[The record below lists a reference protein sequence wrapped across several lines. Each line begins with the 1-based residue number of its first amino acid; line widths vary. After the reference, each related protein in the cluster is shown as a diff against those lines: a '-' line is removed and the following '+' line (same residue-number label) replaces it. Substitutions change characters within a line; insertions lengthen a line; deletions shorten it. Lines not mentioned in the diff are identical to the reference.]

1 MSQSALQNL
10 PVPITPAQLSM
21 HRPRI
26 HPDTIEEVK
35 QRADIY
41 DVVSERVVLKRRGKD
56 FVGLCPFHEEKTPS
70 FTVSQAKQMYYCFG
84 CGAGGN
90 GIKFLMELNKQ
101 SFADVVLDL
110 AQRYQVPVKTESPEQ
125 HQEFQRQLS
134 LREQLYEIL
143 AIATSF
149 YQHTLQQPQG
159 KTALDYLESTRK
171 LTAQT
176 RQQFQLGYAP
186 PGWETVYSYLVEQ
199 RNFPVHLVEQAGL
212 IVPRKNGSGY
222 YDRFRDRLMI
232 PIHDPQGRVIG
243 FGGRTLSDE
252 QPKYLN
258 SPETELFDKGKVLF
272 ALDQAH
278 PVISKQDQVIVV
290 EGYFDVIA
298 LHAAGIKN
306 VVAALGT
313 ALSLY
318 QVRLLLRYTESKQ
331 IILNFDGDAAGQ
343 KAAQRAIRE
352 VETLAYQGG
361 VQLRIL
367 NLPNGKDADEF
378 LQNYSPES
386 YRELSIHAPLWLE
399 WQIHQ
404 LLMERDLNKVVEVQQ
419 VAQQMVELLQ
429 KIDNGIQ
436 RTHYIEYCA
445 ELLSQGQTR
454 LISMIAKN
462 LQTQITKTRTS
473 PQTRKQQHSSVDLT
487 LVPERSLLEEAEI
500 LLLRIYIH
508 YPEHRETI
516 LDAMDARD
524 LEFSLSHHRLLWRTI
539 ASIEEEFQD
548 SIEMIDL
555 VSILLERW
563 EETEQEKSKL
573 SYLFYLDEMALCR
586 VLRAPLE
593 IRAAIASM
601 EFVICQKR
609 RSLALKLWEE
619 TNLSQNPNLAQS
631 YHKQFYQEE
640 EWIKEL
646 ERLRKTNDQEL
657 MAVPLGKLGDI

>member
-1 MSQSALQNL
+1 MQ
-10 PVPITPAQLSM
+10 T
-21 HRPRI
+21 PRI

-41 DVVSERVVLKRRGKD
+41 DVVSERMVLKRRGKD

-70 FTVSQAKQMYYCFG
+70 FTVSPTKQMYYCFG

-90 GIKFLMELNKQ
+90 SIKFLMELNKQ

-110 AQRYQVPVKTESPEQ
+110 AQRYQVPVQTESPEQ

-134 LREQLYEIL
+134 LREQLYEIN

-149 YQHTLQQPQG
+149 YQHTLQQSEGQ
-159 KTALDYLESTRK
+159 TALDYLQLTRNF
-171 LTAQT
+171 TT
-176 RQQFQLGYAP
+176 ETIQQFQLGYAP
-186 PGWETVYSYLVEQ
+186 LGWETLYSYLVEQ
-199 RNFPVHLVEQAGL
+199 RQFSVHLVEQAGL
-212 IVPRKNGSGY
+212 IVPRKNGNGY

-243 FGGRTLSDE
+243 FGGRTLADE

-258 SPETELFDKGKVLF
+258 SPETALFDKGKVLF
-272 ALDQAH
+272 GLDQAYSA
-278 PVISKQDQVIVV
+278 ISQQDQAIVV

-298 LHAAGIKN
+298 LHTAGIKN

-313 ALSLY
+313 ALSVH

-331 IILNFDGDAAGQ
+331 IIFNFDGDAAGQ
-343 KAAQRAIRE
+343 KATQRAIAE

-367 NLPNGKDADEF
+367 NLPDGKDADEF
-378 LQNYSPES
+378 LKIYSPES
-386 YRELSIHAPLWLE
+386 YQELAIHSPLWID

-404 LLMERDLNKVVEVQQ
+404 LLLGRDLNKVVEAQQ
-419 VAQQMVELLQ
+419 VEQKIVELLQ
-429 KIDNGIQ
+429 PIADGIQ
-436 RTHYIEYCA
+436 QIHYIEYCA

-454 LISMIAKN
+454 LIPILSKS
-462 LQTQITKTRTS
+462 LQTKITKRRRA
-473 PQTRKQQHSSVDLT
+473 PQTQTHQKSSIDLPLT
-487 LVPERSLLEEAEI
+487 TKGSLLEEAET
-500 LLLRIYIH
+500 LLLRVYIH
-508 YPEHRETI
+508 YPEHRQTI
-516 LDAMDARD
+516 LDGMDARD
-524 LEFSLSHHRLLWRTI
+524 LQFSLSHNRLLWRKI
-539 ASIEEEFQD
+539 AAIEEQFKESVDQ
-548 SIEMIDL
+548 IDL
-555 VSILLERW
+555 ASLLPDNFSKQ
-563 EETEQEKSKL
+563 QENLEL
-573 SYLFYLDEMALCR
+573 SHLLYLDEMAQRR

-609 RSLALKLWEE
+609 RSLALQLWQE
-619 TNLSQNPNLAQS
+619 TNWSQNPSLAQN
-631 YHKQFYQEE
+631 YQNQFYQEQ

-646 ERLRKTNDQEL
+646 ERLRKTNYQEL
-657 MAVPLGKLGDI
+657 TAIPLGKLADI

>member
-1 MSQSALQNL
+1 MQ
-10 PVPITPAQLSM
+10 T
-21 HRPRI
+21 PRI

-70 FTVSQAKQMYYCFG
+70 FTVSPAKQMYYCFG

-134 LREQLYEIL
+134 LREQLYEIN

-149 YQHTLQQPQG
+149 YQHTLQQSDG
-159 KTALDYLESTRK
+159 KTALDYLKSTRQFSIE
-171 LTAQT
+171 TI
-176 RQQFQLGYAP
+176 QQFQLGYAP
-186 PGWETVYSYLVEQ
+186 AGWEALYSYLVEQ
-199 RNFPVHLVEQAGL
+199 RKFPVHLVEQAGL
-212 IVPRKNGSGY
+212 IVPRKNGNGY

-232 PIHDPQGRVIG
+232 PIHDAQGRVIG

-258 SPETELFDKGKVLF
+258 SPETALFDKGKVLF
-272 ALDQAH
+272 GLDKAYSA
-278 PVISKQDQVIVV
+278 ISQQDKAIVV

-298 LHAAGIKN
+298 LHTAGIKN

-313 ALSLY
+313 ALSLH

-343 KAAQRAIRE
+343 KATQRAIGE

-367 NLPNGKDADEF
+367 NLPDGKDADEF
-378 LQNYSPES
+378 LKLYSPES
-386 YRELSIHAPLWLE
+386 YQELAIHSPLWID

-404 LLMERDLNKVVEVQQ
+404 LLLGRDLNKVIEAQQ
-419 VAQQMVELLQ
+419 VARQMVELLQ

-454 LISMIAKN
+454 LIPILSKN
-462 LQTQITKTRTS
+462 LQTQITKARKAPKTPEHKQKAIDS
-473 PQTRKQQHSSVDLT
+473 PLIYQG
-487 LVPERSLLEEAEI
+487 SLLEEAEVA
-500 LLLRIYIH
+500 LLRIYIH
-508 YPEHRETI
+508 YPEHRQTI

-524 LEFSLSHHRLLWRTI
+524 LQFSLSANRLLWRKIVEIEAQFQGTI
-539 ASIEEEFQD
+539 DQ
-548 SIEMIDL
+548 IDL
-555 VSILLERW
+555 VAVLQDHS
-563 EETEQEKSKL
+563 ETINQENLKL
-573 SYLFYLDEMALCR
+573 SHLLYLDEMAQCR

-609 RSLALKLWEE
+609 RDYALQLWQE
-619 TNLSQNPNLAQS
+619 TNWREHPNLAKS
-631 YHKQFYQEE
+631 YHQQFYQEE
-640 EWIKEL
+640 EWIQEL
-646 ERLRKTNDQEL
+646 ERLRRTNYQEL
-657 MAVPLGKLGDI
+657 TAIPLGKLADI